1 MGAFIR
7 IRISSS
13 ESSAIKKTDKVTLA
27 KIKAMLAE
35 NGILLTREAVMAMT
49 LTDSPQ
55 VALAQAWMDRFF
67 SMVGDPMPNKNEI
80 HLDAIHTINSIYNEY
95 VGSVHALF
103 PNADDICGGISKK
116 AEYVSITYFQNIWRT
131 GFNHVKLRM
140 FKQVCD
146 VVI

>member
-1 MGAFIR
+1 
-7 IRISSS
+7 
-13 ESSAIKKTDKVTLA
+13 
-27 KIKAMLAE
+27 MLAE

-103 PNADDICGGISKK
+103 PHLWWDI
-116 AEYVSITYFQNIWRT
+116 
-131 GFNHVKLRM
+131 
-140 FKQVCD
+140 
-146 VVI
+146 